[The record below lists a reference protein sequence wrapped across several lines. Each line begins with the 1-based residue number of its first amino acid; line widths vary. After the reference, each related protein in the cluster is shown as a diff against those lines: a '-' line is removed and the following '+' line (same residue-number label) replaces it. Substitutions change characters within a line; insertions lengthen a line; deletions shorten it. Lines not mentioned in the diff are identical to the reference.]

1 MMDRMS
7 EVADVMGTLT
17 KNDTMLGG
25 VHELFQ
31 IDPLSACEGVN
42 AGR

>member
-1 MMDRMS
+1 MDRMS

-25 VHELFQ
+25 VQKLFQ
-31 IDPLSACEGVN
+31 IDPLSACEGVHTE
-42 AGR
+42 R